1 MCSYYTLYYNNL
13 GSWNSL
19 PHISSQVVLWRRKK
33 NVFKNVTSC
42 YSVDVLPVTS
52 KQPSMMYHPISSSFA
67 TAAADSSVYHNSTS
81 TSDIHSSLQKLR
93 SSSNED
99 PTTDPTGV
107 YSIIE
112 SRELTAMWVN
122 AFMHLINGNNLHFNN
137 TILSLKCNST
147 NFALE
152 SILTR
157 KSKFFT
163 LQGQMD
169 TVLVSNIHLVL

>member
-1 MCSYYTLYYNNL
+1 M
-13 GSWNSL
+13 G
-19 PHISSQVVLWRRKK
+19 
-33 NVFKNVTSC
+33 
-42 YSVDVLPVTS
+42 SVDVLPVTS

-112 SRELTAMWVN
+112 SRELTAM
-122 AFMHLINGNNLHFNN
+122 
-137 TILSLKCNST
+137 LK
-147 NFALE
+147 
-152 SILTR
+152 
-157 KSKFFT
+157 
-163 LQGQMD
+163 
-169 TVLVSNIHLVL
+169 